1 MAPTTPD
8 PTTLAPTNV
17 GETFAPTANP
27 TGAPTTSEPT
37 TAAPSDAPTTRCP
50 EDAAGFCAGADCSIP
65 GGHGVAI
72 RYNCQRT
79 CNSCRTQEVIDIND
93 SQASGL
99 SREAG
104 SPNDD
109 STREVDPGDKDD
121 SDRTAKVVTAV
132 LVSVLAVAVLGA
144 AYLLNSFRASHQLEK
159 PNPPVDLGWDDS
171 VEAAWENKRATVWHQ
186 QGSVDGSH
194 FYPEDRVYLDVRP
207 GRGSQL
213 HPDEGGMT
221 AFEPVNL
228 GDSFARAPSAP
239 QHLVGPA
246 KFYPLSSR
254 LNR

>member
-1 MAPTTPD
+1 
-8 PTTLAPTNV
+8 
-17 GETFAPTANP
+17 
-27 TGAPTTSEPT
+27 
-37 TAAPSDAPTTRCP
+37 
-50 EDAAGFCAGADCSIP
+50 
-65 GGHGVAI
+65 VAI
-72 RYNCQRT
+72 RFNCQRT
-79 CNSCRTQEVIDIND
+79 CNSCRTQEVIDLND

-99 SREAG
+99 SQEAG
-104 SPNDD
+104 SPDEDD
-109 STREVDPGDKDD
+109 TREVGSPGDESE
-121 SDRTAKVVTAV
+121 SDHTAKVVTAV

-144 AYLLNSFRASHQLEK
+144 AYLLNSRRASRQFDREK
-159 PNPPVDLGWDDS
+159 TIAAVDLGWDNS
-171 VEAAWENKRATVWHQ
+171 AEVPLESKRATVWHQ

-246 KFYPLSSR
+246 KFYPLLSR